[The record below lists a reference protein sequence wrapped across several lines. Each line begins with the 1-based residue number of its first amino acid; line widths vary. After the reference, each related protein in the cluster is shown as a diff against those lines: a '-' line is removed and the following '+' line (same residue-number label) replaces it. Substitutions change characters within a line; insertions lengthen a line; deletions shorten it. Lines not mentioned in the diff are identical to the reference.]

1 MMKNAIEEAMLKTVA
16 EIQELL
22 QKSYPM
28 QKAEGEEEQ
37 APVMP
42 PVAPSEEAAPEQSP
56 EAPSEEVAPESEE
69 GSGEDMDI
77 ESVAQE
83 LSAMKSEDIQAL
95 VELLSKEL
103 QSRQAPEAASAP
115 EAAPAVAPDAGLKD
129 EMAKMAREVSE
140 MKKSIETLK
149 TENGSLKKSLRAPVS
164 RPAQLNGRPAGEKQ
178 VEVMEKST
186 RAPELMGRAEVMACL
201 ENLQKSG
208 NKSVD
213 RDLIWSANKASSTE
227 DIQAVYNM
235 AKIKGINLPNK

>member
-1 MMKNAIEEAMLKTVA
+1 MKNAIEEAMLKTVA

-42 PVAPSEEAAPEQSP
+42 PVAPSEEAAPEQSAP

-83 LSAMKSEDIQAL
+83 LGAMKSEDIQAL

-103 QSRQAPEAASAP
+103 QSRQAPEQAPAP
-115 EAAPAVAPDAGLKD
+115 EAAPAAAPDAGLKD

-140 MKKSIETLK
+140 MKKSIESLK
-149 TENGSLKKSLRAPVS
+149 VENGSLKKSLRAPVS
-164 RPAQLNGRPAGEKQ
+164 RPTQLNGRPAGEKQ

-208 NKSVD
+208 NKGVD

-235 AKIKGINLPNK
+235 AKIKGITLPNK